1 MIILII
7 LSVSKSIQFNTPI
20 ICPLPSSCSCSCAVL
35 LLLCARLLLSSVHY
49 MAQSPQCELCCYNNS
64 CSWLNFILFLARK
77 SRKGS
82 LSPPTY
88 SVESDGKG
96 NLISCKYRVGFVCF
110 LAFFMILAY
119 IYRNQNPLSYFKINW
134 PKRPTEGKHSIE
146 AEMELRV
153 GIPKSAGNSKT
164 ALDTGRRSSEQVA
177 ERSVVG
183 QNQELIKKYQIA
195 VCPGVPSTVY
205 SIRTMSMEVS
215 CTYIIS

>member
-1 MIILII
+1 
-7 LSVSKSIQFNTPI
+7 
-20 ICPLPSSCSCSCAVL
+20 
-35 LLLCARLLLSSVHY
+35 
-49 MAQSPQCELCCYNNS
+49 
-64 CSWLNFILFLARK
+64 
-77 SRKGS
+77 
-82 LSPPTY
+82 
-88 SVESDGKG
+88 
-96 NLISCKYRVGFVCF
+96 
-110 LAFFMILAY
+110 
-119 IYRNQNPLSYFKINW
+119 
-134 PKRPTEGKHSIE
+134 
-146 AEMELRV
+146 MELRV